1 MIKEIFG
8 KKIGMTQTFDSKGNI
23 QTITLV
29 EVEPVCLLEK
39 MDYPTK
45 SAVRIG
51 CFKIKENRLSKL
63 SKPLTGYFKKIG
75 VAPYKLIQEVAIEK
89 GADLS
94 FIAPKAVVAVEKPAE
109 VQAEAQAENKE
120 TVTENVEST
129 SKREIGLEIF
139 KEGDTV
145 DVRGKNKGHG
155 FAGGMKRHNWHGGP
169 GGHGSMFH
177 RRIGSNGAN
186 TDPGRVVRGHR
197 MPGHYGDKF
206 CTVKNLKI
214 IKIDA
219 ENNLLFIS
227 GSIPGARNAVVKV
240 KKV

>member
-8 KKIGMTQTFDSKGNI
+8 KKIGMTHTYDSKGNM
-23 QTITLV
+23 QTVTLV
-29 EVEPVCLLEK
+29 ELEPVCLLEK

-45 SAVRIG
+45 SVARIG
-51 CFKIKENRLSKL
+51 CFKIKDHRIAKM
-63 SKPLTGYFKKIG
+63 SKPQAGYFKKVG
-75 VAPYKLIQEVAIEK
+75 VAPYKLIQEVAIDK
-89 GADLS
+89 DADFS
-94 FIAPKAVVAVEKPAE
+94 FLTPKAQDAAALAE
-109 VQAEAQAENKE
+109 GQTEVKTENKE
-120 TVTENVEST
+120 TAPENVESAN
-129 SKREIGLEIF
+129 KREIGLEMF

-145 DVRGKNKGHG
+145 DVRAKNKGHG
-155 FAGGMKRHNWHGGP
+155 FCGGMKRHNWHGGP

-197 MPGHYGDKF
+197 MPGHWGDKF

-214 IKIDA
+214 IKIDN
-219 ENNLLFIS
+219 ENRLLFIS

-240 KKV
+240 KKI

>member
-1 MIKEIFG
+1 LAK
-8 KKIGMTQTFDSKGNI
+8 
-23 QTITLV
+23 V
-29 EVEPVCLLEK
+29 
-39 MDYPTK
+39 
-45 SAVRIG
+45 
-51 CFKIKENRLSKL
+51 
-63 SKPLTGYFKKIG
+63 SKPLAGYFKKLG

-94 FIAPKAVVAVEKPAE
+94 FIAPKVVDPAQKPAE
-109 VQAEAQAENKE
+109 GQVEAPVENKE
-120 TVTENVEST
+120 AAPENT
-129 SKREIGLEIF
+129 DAKNKREIGLEIF